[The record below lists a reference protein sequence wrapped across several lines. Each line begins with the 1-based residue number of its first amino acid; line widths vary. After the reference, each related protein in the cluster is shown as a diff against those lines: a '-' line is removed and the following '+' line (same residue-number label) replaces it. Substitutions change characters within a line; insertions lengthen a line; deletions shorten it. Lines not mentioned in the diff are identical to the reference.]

1 MAVRPP
7 IAPAG
12 QLCGLFAID
21 IAAFTDQRR
30 DEHVQLYLRD
40 SMYRMLDRAFTGAGV
55 RWRACRHEDRG
66 DGVLVVL
73 PPALPVDKL
82 ADPLPERLRGLVRV
96 HNRVSS
102 RDARIQLRAAAH
114 MGPVYQDA
122 HGYAGDA
129 VSQLFRLLDAPRF
142 KQALAT
148 SGRELGFIASDYLY
162 RTVILRHATL
172 VDPAEF
178 LPLPVP
184 ALGPDVNGWAHIPGA
199 AAQEASILP
208 FDRPGRP

>member
-1 MAVRPP
+1 MAVPQP

-12 QLCGLFAID
+12 HMCGLFAID

-30 DEHVQLYLRD
+30 DELIQLYLRE
-40 SMYRMLDRAFTGAGV
+40 SMYRMLEGAFTGAGV
-55 RWRACRHEDRG
+55 RWRACQHEDRG

-73 PPALPVDKL
+73 SPALPVDKL
-82 ADPLPERLRGLVRV
+82 ADPLPERLRGLLRV

-114 MGPVYQDA
+114 VGPVYQDA

-142 KQALAT
+142 KQTLAA

-162 RTVILRHATL
+162 RNVILRHAML
-172 VDPAEF
+172 VDPADF
-178 LPLPVP
+178 QAVPVP
-184 ALGPDVNGWAHIPGA
+184 ALGPDGHGWAHIPGA
-199 AAQEASILP
+199 AAQGASILP
-208 FDRPGRP
+208 FDRTG

>member
-1 MAVRPP
+1 MA
-7 IAPAG
+7 APQSIGRTG
-12 QLCGLFAID
+12 QMCGLFAID

-30 DEHVQLYLRD
+30 DEYVQLYLRD

-73 PPALPVDKL
+73 SPALPVDRL

-114 MGPVYQDA
+114 VGPVYQDA

-142 KQALAT
+142 KQSLAA
-148 SGRELGFIASDYLY
+148 SGGELGFIASEYLY
-162 RTVILRHATL
+162 RNVILRHATL
-172 VDPAEF
+172 VDPADF
-178 LPLPVP
+178 QPVPVP
-184 ALGPDVNGWAHIPGA
+184 ALGPEASGWAHIPGA
-199 AAQEASILP
+199 TAQGGGSILP
-208 FDRPGRP
+208 FDRAG

>member
-1 MAVRPP
+1 MAAPQP
-7 IAPAG
+7 IGPAG
-12 QLCGLFAID
+12 QMCGLFAID

-30 DEHVQLYLRD
+30 DEYVQLYLRD
-40 SMYRMLDRAFTGAGV
+40 SMYRMLDQAFTGAGV

-73 PPALPVDKL
+73 SPALPVDRL

-102 RDARIQLRAAAH
+102 REARIQLRAAAH
-114 MGPVYQDA
+114 VGPVYRDA

-142 KQALAT
+142 KQSLSA
-148 SGRELGFIASDYLY
+148 SGGELGFIASEYLY
-162 RTVILRHATL
+162 RNVILRHPTL
-172 VDPAEF
+172 VDPADF
-178 LPLPVP
+178 LPVPVP
-184 ALGPDVNGWAHIPGA
+184 ALGPDASGWAHIPVS
-199 AAQEASILP
+199 AAQGGGSILP
-208 FDRPGRP
+208 FDRAG

>member
-1 MAVRPP
+1 MCAAARSWIRASRLDTRLCTRTSPRSRSGSGS
-7 IAPAG
+7 ASLSTGRAG
-12 QLCGLFAID
+12 GS
-21 IAAFTDQRR
+21 TTRTPSPR
-30 DEHVQLYLRD
+30 
-40 SMYRMLDRAFTGAGV
+40 SS
-55 RWRACRHEDRG
+55 CRHEDRG

-129 VSQLFRLLDAPRF
+129 VSQLFRLLDAPPF
-142 KQALAT
+142 KQSLAA

-162 RTVILRHATL
+162 RNVILRHATL

-178 LPLPVP
+178 QPVP
-184 ALGPDVNGWAHIPGA
+184 
-199 AAQEASILP
+199 
-208 FDRPGRP
+208 

>member
-1 MAVRPP
+1 MAAPQP

-12 QLCGLFAID
+12 RMCGLFAID

-30 DEHVQLYLRD
+30 DEYVQLYLRD
-40 SMYRMLDRAFTGAGV
+40 SMYRMLDQAFTGAGV

-73 PPALPVDKL
+73 SPALPVDRL

-102 RDARIQLRAAAH
+102 REARIQLRAAAH
-114 MGPVYQDA
+114 VGPVYRDA

-142 KQALAT
+142 KQSLAA
-148 SGRELGFIASDYLY
+148 SGGELGFIASEYLY
-162 RTVILRHATL
+162 RNVILRHATL
-172 VDPAEF
+172 VDPADF
-178 LPLPVP
+178 QPVPVP
-184 ALGPDVNGWAHIPGA
+184 ALGPDASGWAHIPAA
-199 AAQEASILP
+199 AAQGGGSILP
-208 FDRPGRP
+208 FDRAG

>member
-1 MAVRPP
+1 MAVAQP

-12 QLCGLFAID
+12 QMCGLFAID

-73 PPALPVDKL
+73 SPTLSVDTL

-96 HNRVSS
+96 HNHVSC
-102 RDARIQLRAAAH
+102 RDAQIQLRAAAH
-114 MGPVYQDA
+114 AGPVYQDG
-122 HGYAGDA
+122 HGFAGDA
-129 VSQLFRLLDAPRF
+129 VNQLFRLLDAPLF
-142 KQALAT
+142 KRSLAA
-148 SGRELGFIASDYLY
+148 SGRELGFIASEYLY
-162 RTVILRHATL
+162 RNVILRHATL
-172 VDPAEF
+172 VDPADF
-178 LPLPVP
+178 QPIRVP
-184 ALGPDVNGWAHIPGA
+184 ALGPDAHGWLHIPGG
-199 AAQEASILP
+199 AAQAASILP
-208 FDRPGRP
+208 LDRTG

>member
-1 MAVRPP
+1 MAVAQP

-12 QLCGLFAID
+12 QMCGLFAID

-30 DEHVQLYLRD
+30 DELVQLYLRE

-73 PPALPVDKL
+73 PAVLPVGKL

-96 HNRVSS
+96 HNHVSCQE
-102 RDARIQLRAAAH
+102 ARIQLRAAAH
-114 MGPVYQDA
+114 VGPVYQDP

-129 VSQLFRLLDAPRF
+129 VNQLFRLLDTPRF
-142 KQALAT
+142 KRSLAE

-162 RTVILRHATL
+162 RNVILRHATL

-178 LPLPVP
+178 QPVPVP
-184 ALGPDVNGWAHIPGA
+184 ALGPDATGWMHIPGA
-199 AAQEASILP
+199 TATGASILP
-208 FDRPGRP
+208 FDRTG